1 MDEFK
6 AYAKITKLGA
16 ILGDSWMYLIGIP
29 ILILSSK
36 FNKEILIFVTTLC
49 LYIIG
54 YLIYQKPSYKIPTF
68 KIEFL
73 IPIFLNVLFASH

>member
-6 AYAKITKLGA
+6 TYAKNTKLGA
-16 ILGDSWMYLIGIP
+16 ILGDSWMYLMGVP

-36 FNKEILIFVTTLC
+36 LNKELLIFISILC

-54 YLIYQKPSYKIPTF
+54 YLIYQIPSYKIPTY

-73 IPIFLNVLFASH
+73 IPIYLNFFLH